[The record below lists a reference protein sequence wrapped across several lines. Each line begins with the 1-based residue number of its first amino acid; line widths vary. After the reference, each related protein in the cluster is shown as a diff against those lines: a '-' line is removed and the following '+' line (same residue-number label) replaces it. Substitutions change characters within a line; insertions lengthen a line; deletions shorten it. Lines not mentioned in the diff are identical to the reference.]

1 MMRVL
6 ELVYAWWRVKRTV
19 RIGMLFPLQRRG
31 GRGREL
37 RWAHYM
43 RMGGESSTGASGL
56 ALMGL

>member
-6 ELVYAWWRVKRTV
+6 ELVYAWWRMRRTAW
-19 RIGMLFPLQRRG
+19 IGMLFPLQRRG
-31 GRGREL
+31 GRGSEL
-37 RWAHYM
+37 RWAHYV